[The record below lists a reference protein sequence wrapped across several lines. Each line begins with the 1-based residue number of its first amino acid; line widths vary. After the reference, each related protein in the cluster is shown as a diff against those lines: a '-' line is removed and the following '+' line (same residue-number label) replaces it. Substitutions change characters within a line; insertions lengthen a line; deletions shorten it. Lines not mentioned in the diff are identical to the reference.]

1 MQALTKLGH
10 TAAGTAGEIS
20 PFQSACRLPAVI
32 TDLHRLEYEA
42 LRSATTH
49 RGTVRVWLFWTS
61 MAAWGA
67 AFLYVFSDPS
77 LPRPATLVSLLI
89 LVAGFEAVAALH
101 FGVER
106 IGRYLQA
113 AYEDGP
119 GFGNLGPGW
128 ETTVMEFGRRYESAG
143 LDPLFAVIFS
153 LAALVNV
160 LPVVT
165 ADSGSQFLALVAAHI
180 LFVARVIRIRRAARR
195 QRQEDLD
202 RFRQIIRAA
211 P

>member
-1 MQALTKLGH
+1 
-10 TAAGTAGEIS
+10 
-20 PFQSACRLPAVI
+20 VI

-42 LRSATTH
+42 LRATIRQ
-49 RGTVRVWLFWTS
+49 RGTARLWLFWAS
-61 MAAWGA
+61 MAAWGG
-67 AFLYVFSDPS
+67 AFLFIFSSPS
-77 LPRPATLVSLLI
+77 LPRASTLVSLLM
-89 LVAGFEAVAALH
+89 LVAGFEAVAAFH

-128 ETTVMEFGRRYESAG
+128 ETTVMEFGRRYDTAG

-153 LAALVNV
+153 IAALLNV
-160 LPVVT
+160 LPLVSV
-165 ADSGSQFLALVAAHI
+165 DRGGEFLALVSAHI
-180 LFVARVIRIRRAARR
+180 LFVARVIRIRRAARH
-195 QRQEDLD
+195 QRQEDLE
-202 RFRQIIRAA
+202 RFRQIVRAA

>member
-1 MQALTKLGH
+1 
-10 TAAGTAGEIS
+10 
-20 PFQSACRLPAVI
+20 VI
-32 TDLHRLEYEA
+32 TDLHRLEYDA
-42 LRSATTH
+42 LRQTIRE
-49 RGTVRVWLFWTS
+49 RGTARLWLFWGTI
-61 MAAWGA
+61 ALWGG
-67 AFLYVFSDPS
+67 AFLYVFSLPS

-89 LVAGFEAVAALH
+89 LAAGFEAVAAVH

-128 ETTVMEFGRRYESAG
+128 ETAIMEFGRRHESAG
-143 LDPLFAVIFS
+143 LDPLFSVIFS
-153 LAALVNV
+153 IAALLNV

-165 ADSGSQFLALVAAHI
+165 VDRGGEFLALVGAHI

-195 QRQEDLD
+195 QRQDDLE